1 MHFIPSTLEEE
12 KVLLTASGCSEFSDL
27 IKIIPSQLRL
37 KKELGIGHPLSELEI
52 ETELQ
57 QLSRENK
64 SDNICF
70 LGDGIYDHF
79 IPKAVDFLSSRS
91 EYYTAYS
98 PYQAEVSQ
106 GTLQFLYE
114 FQTMICELSGMDIAN
129 ASLYDGA
136 SAIAEA
142 CLMAL
147 SVTRKSTILYSSLL
161 NRQYI
166 HVMQSYLCGKDVN
179 IVELPMS
186 DGMTDLGQISSN
198 YDDLAAVIIQSPNS
212 LGLLENWELTKNKLA
227 DSKALLVAVAD
238 PIALSVLKT
247 PGECGADIYVG
258 EGQILGNPM
267 NYGGPLLGLMAIK
280 EKYKRRMPGRIIGKT
295 VDKNNNAGFVL
306 TLQTREQHIRREK
319 ATSNICTNQGLLAL
333 RATIYL
339 SLMGKNGLP
348 YISRL
353 CYQKAQYAVAQI
365 SELENF
371 SLKYGKDILKE
382 FVVETSSSAKKI
394 VDYCFQ
400 KGILIRCLDEDNT
413 DSLILIAVTE
423 KRTKEEIDKL
433 VKILEECQ

>member
-1 MHFIPSTLEEE
+1 MHFIPSTIEEE
-12 KVLLTASGCSEFSDL
+12 KELLTASGCSEFLDL

-37 KKELGIGHPLSELEI
+37 KKDLGIGHPLSELEI

-57 QLSRENK
+57 QLSRKNE

-70 LGDGIYDHF
+70 LGNGIYDHF

-147 SVTRKSTILYSSLL
+147 SVTRKSTILYSSVLD
-161 NRQYI
+161 RKYI
-166 HVMQSYLCGKDVN
+166 DVLQSYLSGKDVN
-179 IVELPMS
+179 ILEIPMN
-186 DGMTDLGQISSN
+186 DGITDLDQITSN
-198 YDDLAAVIIQSPNS
+198 IDDSAAIIIQSPNN
-212 LGLLENWELTKNKLA
+212 LGLLENWEFAKEKMAGSN
-227 DSKALLVAVAD
+227 ALLIAVAD
-238 PIALSVLKT
+238 PITLSVLKT

-258 EGQILGNPM
+258 EGQALGNPM

-295 VDKNNNAGFVL
+295 VDKNKNAGFVL

-339 SLMGKNGLP
+339 SLMGKIGLP

-353 CYQKAQYAVAQI
+353 CYQKAQYAAAQI
-365 SELENF
+365 SALKNF
-371 SLKYGKDILKE
+371 SLKYGK
-382 FVVETSSSAKKI
+382 
-394 VDYCFQ
+394 
-400 KGILIRCLDEDNT
+400 
-413 DSLILIAVTE
+413 
-423 KRTKEEIDKL
+423 EIF
-433 VKILEECQ
+433 

>member
-1 MHFIPSTLEEE
+1 MHFIPSTIEEE
-12 KVLLTASGCSEFSDL
+12 KELLTASGVASFSDL
-27 IKIIPSQLRL
+27 VKIIPPQLRL
-37 KKELGIGHPLSELEI
+37 KKDVGIGHPLSELEI

-57 QLSRENK
+57 QLSQENQ

-70 LGDGIYDHF
+70 LGNGIYDHF
-79 IPKAVDFLSSRS
+79 IPKAVDFLCGRS

-142 CLMAL
+142 CLLAL

-161 NRQYI
+161 NAPYI
-166 HVMQSYLCGKDVN
+166 HVMQSYLSGKDIN
-179 IVELPMS
+179 IVEIPMNN
-186 DGMTDLGQISSN
+186 GITDLDQITSN
-198 YDDLAAVIIQSPNS
+198 IDDLAAVIIQSPNT
-212 LGLLENWELTKNKLA
+212 LGLLENWELTKENIA
-227 DSKALLVAVAD
+227 GSNALLIAVGD

-258 EGQILGNPM
+258 EGQTLGNPM

-295 VDKNNNAGFVL
+295 VDKMKNIGFVL

-339 SLMGKNGLP
+339 SLMGKSGLP

-353 CYQKAQYAVAQI
+353 CYQKAQYAAAQI
-365 SELENF
+365 SELKNF
-371 SLKYGKDILKE
+371 SLKHGKEMLKE

-400 KGILIRCLDEDNT
+400 KGILIQCANGDEC

>member
-1 MHFIPSTLEEE
+1 MHFIPSTIEEE
-12 KVLLTASGCSEFSDL
+12 KELLTASGCSEFLDL

-37 KKELGIGHPLSELEI
+37 KKDLGIGHPLSELEI
-52 ETELQ
+52 ESELQ
-57 QLSRENK
+57 QLSRKNK

-70 LGDGIYDHF
+70 LGNGIYDHF

-147 SVTRKSTILYSSLL
+147 SVTKKSTILYSSVLD
-161 NRQYI
+161 RKYI
-166 HVMQSYLCGKDVN
+166 DVLQSYLSGKDVN
-179 IVELPMS
+179 ILEIPMN
-186 DGMTDLGQISSN
+186 DGITDLDQITSN
-198 YDDLAAVIIQSPNS
+198 IDDSAAIIIQSPNN
-212 LGLLENWELTKNKLA
+212 LGLLENWEFAKEKMAGSN
-227 DSKALLVAVAD
+227 ALLIAVAD
-238 PIALSVLKT
+238 PITLSVLKT

-258 EGQILGNPM
+258 EGQALGNPM

-295 VDKNNNAGFVL
+295 VDKNENAGFVL
-306 TLQTREQHIRREK
+306 ILQTREQHIRREK

-339 SLMGKNGLP
+339 SLIGKAGLQTV
-348 YISRL
+348 SKL
-353 CYQKAQYAVAQI
+353 CYQKVQYAAKQI
-365 SELENF
+365 SAF
-371 SLKYGKDILKE
+371 KKYSLKFGKEFIKE
-382 FVVETSSSAKKI
+382 FVIETSSSAKKI
-394 VDYCFQ
+394 VDYCLQ
-400 KGILIRCLDEDNT
+400 NGILIQCLDGDNT

-433 VKILEECQ
+433 VEILEECQ

>member
-1 MHFIPSTLEEE
+1 MHFIPSTIEEE
-12 KVLLTASGCSEFSDL
+12 KELLTASGVASFSDL
-27 IKIIPSQLRL
+27 VKIIPPQLRL
-37 KKELGIGHPLSELEI
+37 KKDVGIGRPLSELEI

-57 QLSRENK
+57 QFSQENK

-70 LGDGIYDHF
+70 LGNGIYDHF
-79 IPKAVDFLSSRS
+79 IPKAVDFLCSRS

-142 CLMAL
+142 CLLAL

-161 NRQYI
+161 NEHYI
-166 HVMQSYLCGKDVN
+166 HVMQSYLSGKDVN
-179 IVELPMS
+179 IVEIPMNN
-186 DGMTDLGQISSN
+186 GITDLDQITSN
-198 YDDLAAVIIQSPNS
+198 IDDLAAVIIQSPNT
-212 LGLLENWELTKNKLA
+212 LGLLENWELTKEYLA
-227 DSKALLVAVAD
+227 GSNALLIAVGD
-238 PIALSVLKT
+238 PIALSVIKT

-258 EGQILGNPM
+258 EGQTLGNPM
-267 NYGGPLLGLMAIK
+267 NYGGPLLGLMSIK

-295 VDKNNNAGFVL
+295 VDKKKNTGFVL

-339 SLMGKNGLP
+339 SLMGKSGLP

-353 CYQKAQYAVAQI
+353 CYQKAQYAAAQL
-365 SELENF
+365 SALKNF
-371 SLKYGKDILKE
+371 SLKYGKEILKE
-382 FVVETSSSAKKI
+382 FVIETSSSAKKI
-394 VDYCFQ
+394 VDYCLQ
-400 KGILIRCLDEDNT
+400 KGILIQCVNRDED
-413 DSLILIAVTE
+413 DALILIAVTE

-433 VKILEECQ
+433 VEILEECQ

>member
-1 MHFIPSTLEEE
+1 MHFIPSTIEEE
-12 KVLLTASGCSEFSDL
+12 KELLTASGVASFSDL
-27 IKIIPSQLRL
+27 VKIIPPQLRL
-37 KKELGIGHPLSELEI
+37 KNDVGIGHPLSELEI

-57 QLSRENK
+57 QLSQENQ

-79 IPKAVDFLSSRS
+79 IPKAVDFLCSRS

-142 CLMAL
+142 CLLAL

-161 NRQYI
+161 NAPYI
-166 HVMQSYLCGKDVN
+166 HVMQSYLSGKDVN
-179 IVELPMS
+179 IVEIPMNN
-186 DGMTDLGQISSN
+186 GITDLDQITSN
-198 YDDLAAVIIQSPNS
+198 IDDLAAVIIQSPNT
-212 LGLLENWELTKNKLA
+212 LGLLENWELTKKNIA
-227 DSKALLVAVAD
+227 GSNSLLIAVGA
-238 PIALSVLKT
+238 PIALSVLKP
-247 PGECGADIYVG
+247 PGECGADIYTG
-258 EGQILGNPM
+258 EGQTLGNPM
-267 NYGGPLLGLMAIK
+267 SYGGPLLGLMAIK

-295 VDKNNNAGFVL
+295 VDKKKNIGFVL

-339 SLMGKNGLP
+339 SLMGKSGLP

-353 CYQKAQYAVAQI
+353 CYQKAQYAAAQI
-365 SELENF
+365 SELKNF
-371 SLKYGKDILKE
+371 SLKYGKEILKE

-394 VDYCFQ
+394 VDYCLQ
-400 KGILIRCLDEDNT
+400 KGILIQCVNRDED

-433 VKILEECQ
+433 VEILKECQ

>member
-1 MHFIPSTLEEE
+1 MHFIPSTIEEE
-12 KVLLTASGCSEFSDL
+12 KELLTASGAAEFSDL
-27 IKIIPSQLRL
+27 IKIIPSQLRRI
-37 KKELGIGHPLSELEI
+37 KEMGIGHPLSELEI

-57 QLSRENK
+57 QLSQENQ

-70 LGDGIYDHF
+70 LGNGIYDHF
-79 IPKAVDFLSSRS
+79 IPKAVDFLCSRS

-142 CLMAL
+142 CLLAL

-161 NRQYI
+161 NAPYI
-166 HVMQSYLCGKDVN
+166 HVMQSYLSGKDIN
-179 IVELPMS
+179 IVEIPMNN
-186 DGMTDLGQISSN
+186 GIPDLDQITSN
-198 YDDLAAVIIQSPNS
+198 IDDLAAVIIQSPNT
-212 LGLLENWELTKNKLA
+212 LGLLENWELTKEHIAGSN
-227 DSKALLVAVAD
+227 ALLIAVGD

-258 EGQILGNPM
+258 EGQTLGNPM
-267 NYGGPLLGLMAIK
+267 NYGGPLLGLMSIK

-295 VDKNNNAGFVL
+295 VDKKKNTGFVL

-339 SLMGKNGLP
+339 SLMGKSGLP

-353 CYQKAQYAVAQI
+353 CYQKAQYAAAQI
-365 SELENF
+365 SELKNF
-371 SLKYGKDILKE
+371 SLKYGKEILKE

-400 KGILIRCLDEDNT
+400 KGILIQCVNGDEG

-433 VKILEECQ
+433 VEILEECQ

>member
-1 MHFIPSTLEEE
+1 MHFIPSTIEEE
-12 KVLLTASGCSEFSDL
+12 KELLTASGVASFSDL
-27 IKIIPSQLRL
+27 VKIIPPQLRL
-37 KKELGIGHPLSELEI
+37 KKDVGIGHPLSELEI

-57 QLSRENK
+57 QLSQENQ

-70 LGDGIYDHF
+70 LGNGIYDHF
-79 IPKAVDFLSSRS
+79 IPKAVDFLCSRS

-142 CLMAL
+142 CLLAL
-147 SVTRKSTILYSSLL
+147 SVTRKSTILYSSFL
-161 NRQYI
+161 NAPYI
-166 HVMQSYLCGKDVN
+166 HVMQSYLSGKDIN
-179 IVELPMS
+179 IVEIPMNN
-186 DGMTDLGQISSN
+186 GITDLDQITSN
-198 YDDLAAVIIQSPNS
+198 IDDLAAVIIQSPNT
-212 LGLLENWELTKNKLA
+212 LGLLENWELTKEKLA
-227 DSKALLVAVAD
+227 GSNALLIAVGD
-238 PIALSVLKT
+238 PIAISVIKT
-247 PGECGADIYVG
+247 PCECGADIYVG
-258 EGQILGNPM
+258 EGQTLGNPM

-295 VDKNNNAGFVL
+295 VDKKNNTGFVL

-353 CYQKAQYAVAQI
+353 CYQKAQYAAAQI
-365 SELENF
+365 SELKNF
-371 SLKYGKDILKE
+371 SLKYGKEILKE

-394 VDYCFQ
+394 VDYCLQ
-400 KGILIRCLDEDNT
+400 KGILIQCVNRDED

-433 VKILEECQ
+433 VEILEECQ